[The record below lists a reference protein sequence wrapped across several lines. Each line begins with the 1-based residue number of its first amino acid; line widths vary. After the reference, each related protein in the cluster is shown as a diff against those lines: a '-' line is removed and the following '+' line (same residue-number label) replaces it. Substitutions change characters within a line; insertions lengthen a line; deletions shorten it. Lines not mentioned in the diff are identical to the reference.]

1 MKNRIRH
8 LRTQKSWTQ
17 EDLAKAIGVSRQTI
31 NAIEKGK
38 FDPSLPTAFRLSVL
52 FEKSIEEIFEYEGD

>member
-1 MKNRIRH
+1 MKNRIRD
-8 LRTQKSWTQ
+8 LRAQKSWTQ

-38 FDPSLPTAFRLSVL
+38 FDPSLPTAFRLSAL
-52 FEKSIEEIFEYEGD
+52 FETSIEEIFEYEGD